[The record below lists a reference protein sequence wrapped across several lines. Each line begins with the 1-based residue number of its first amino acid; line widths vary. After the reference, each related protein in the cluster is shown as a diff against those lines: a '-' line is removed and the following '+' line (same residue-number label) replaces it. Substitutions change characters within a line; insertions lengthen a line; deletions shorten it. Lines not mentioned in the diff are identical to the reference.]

1 MKIVRVI
8 TIGLVFSWMVLQ
20 LLYIPFSTYFL
31 AHSPLFA
38 FSNTLG
44 MVNDLFHSLAASTLL
59 VSLCLFSISVGL
71 LMAVFIYSP
80 LEDIISISLKKLSAK
95 SVFHK
100 RQFNPR

>member
-8 TIGLVFSWMVLQ
+8 TIGLVFSWVALQ
-20 LLYIPFSTYFL
+20 LLYVPFSTYFL

-80 LEDIISISLKKLSAK
+80 LEDFICGAFKKLSARNVIQK
-95 SVFHK
+95 I
-100 RQFNPR
+100 QFNQR